1 MEIAHAQFKLPYH
14 KSGKAQ
20 QETKGAALEVIKSK
34 TRVTVQNDQVE
45 MVFDRV
51 RGKLLTMKKEG
62 KLWITEGPSLNL
74 QRATI
79 DNDMYK
85 IVDWREKYFLY
96 RQQEQCE
103 CFRVQQKNE
112 TVEIEIHTHF
122 SLLSQAFGFKGIY
135 TYIIYPDGAVRFDLK
150 MNGFKYSKFVP
161 EFIPRI
167 GIEFKMP
174 GEMRNVA
181 WYGLGPEENYP
192 DMKAAAFVGLYHKK
206 LEEMHVEYAMPQ
218 ENGHRGEVRW
228 LSIGNE
234 KESMLVKA
242 ETPVGIDVHDY
253 TIEALDKAKHIGEI
267 ETCDETVVH
276 IDAKHSGVGSNSCG
290 EEQLYAN
297 KTRINDYELKLWI
310 SCVENS
316 RLTEES
322 KKVRGMENE

>member
-1 MEIAHAQFKLPYH
+1 
-14 KSGKAQ
+14 
-20 QETKGAALEVIKSK
+20 
-34 TRVTVQNDQVE
+34 
-45 MVFDRV
+45 
-51 RGKLLTMKKEG
+51 
-62 KLWITEGPSLNL
+62 
-74 QRATI
+74 
-79 DNDMYK
+79 
-85 IVDWREKYFLY
+85 
-96 RQQEQCE
+96 
-103 CFRVQQKNE
+103 
-112 TVEIEIHTHF
+112 
-122 SLLSQAFGFKGIY
+122 
-135 TYIIYPDGAVRFDLK
+135 
-150 MNGFKYSKFVP
+150 
-161 EFIPRI
+161 
-167 GIEFKMP
+167 
-174 GEMRNVA
+174 
-181 WYGLGPEENYP
+181 
-192 DMKAAAFVGLYHKK
+192 MKAAAFVGLYHKK